1 MEKVRNAAALAV
13 GLLCGSLLACD
24 GTASNRTFVQL
35 RPEQNS
41 FWHTATN
48 ATLTLPVTYP
58 HGATKAALAVRGV
71 GYSRDY
77 ADITGDEFT
86 LNLPPAAG
94 PADENVYRL
103 TLTFDN
109 GVEQT
114 ATLGLVCGYA
124 AGPRAATRCLLEG
137 RVGEWNQV
145 VRRGVLPI
153 PFGTTS
159 LTVNGEPVDPGL
171 DGDQGWYALG
181 KVRGGETYD
190 VSLTVGGVDYAA
202 SLLGNSVGTLLILR

>member
-1 MEKVRNAAALAV
+1 MAKVRNAAALAV
-13 GLLCGSLLACD
+13 GLLCGSLLAGD

-35 RPEQNS
+35 RPVQNS

-58 HGATKAALAVRGV
+58 HGATKASLAVRGV

-103 TLTFDN
+103 TLTF
-109 GVEQT
+109 ET
-114 ATLGLVCGYA
+114 ASSRRPRSDSF
-124 AGPRAATRCLLEG
+124 AGMRRDRVPRRAVSSRDMSG
-137 RVGEWNQV
+137 S
-145 VRRGVLPI
+145 
-153 PFGTTS
+153 GTKS
-159 LTVNGEPVDPGL
+159 SV
-171 DGDQGWYALG
+171 
-181 KVRGGETYD
+181 
-190 VSLTVGGVDYAA
+190 AA
-202 SLLGNSVGTLLILR
+202 SCRFRSAQRRSR